1 MDNSRVEEVLNAVA
15 PAVAAA
21 LGREEVRIYELPV
34 AASAPEYFAEKA
46 VSIAFWAVDL
56 GVFVHVGDQPNV
68 IASTEVTNL
77 LTRDVEGLLGGK
89 LYVDPNP
96 ATTVQKML
104 AVIDAKRSALGI

>member
-15 PAVAAA
+15 GY
-21 LGREEVRIYELPV
+21 LNVRIDQLPV
-34 AASAPEYFAEKA
+34 AASAPEYIAEKA
-46 VSIAFWAVDL
+46 VPIAFWAVDL

-68 IASTEVTNL
+68 IAGPDTTKL
-77 LTRDVEGLLGGK
+77 LTSDVESLLGGK

-96 ATTVQKML
+96 ATAVQKML